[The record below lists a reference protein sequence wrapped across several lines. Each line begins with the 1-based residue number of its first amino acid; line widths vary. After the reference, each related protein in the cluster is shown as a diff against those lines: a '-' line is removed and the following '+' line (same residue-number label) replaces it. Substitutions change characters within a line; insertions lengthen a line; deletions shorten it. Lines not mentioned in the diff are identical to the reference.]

1 MSNCLKNKLLADISR
16 LRYNSNNH
24 DVKII
29 VGEGDNVETFTA
41 NSIILGARSE
51 YFQAAFFN
59 EWTEKEDN
67 VIVFR
72 KPNIK
77 PQVFSILLE

>member
-1 MSNCLKNKLLADISR
+1 MPNNLKNILLADISR
-16 LRYNSNNH
+16 LRHNSNNH

-29 VGEGDNVETFTA
+29 VGEGDDVETFTA
-41 NSIILGARSE
+41 HSVILRVRSE

-59 EWTEKEDN
+59 EWTKKEDN
-67 VIVFR
+67 IIIFR

-77 PQVFSILLE
+77 PQVFNLLLE